1 MPQGVLNFKYEE
13 EKKSSGMT
21 ALAGLPVYL
30 DFSYIS
36 GLYDSI
42 RKHVKIRN
50 SGQGWTDVQVL
61 SSLILLNLAGGD
73 CVEDLRILESDE
85 GFVEILRKI
94 ETYKLRRKER
104 RELESRHRKEK
115 LRSVPSPS
123 SAFRYLQ
130 KFHNKEEEINR
141 KAHKAFIPLDNEY
154 LKGLKKVNGDL
165 LSFIQLKS
173 PEKIVTLDMDAT
185 VVESNKE
192 EALYCY
198 EGFKSYQPL
207 NAYWAEKGFV
217 VNSEF
222 RDGNVPAGYEQLR
235 VLKETIDFLP
245 EGIEKIYLRSDTAG
259 YQWDLMKYCAE
270 GKNKRFGVIEF
281 TISADV
287 SPQFK
292 EAVKEVSESDWTPL
306 LRQKKDKKWEETGQ
320 EWAEVCYVPSAVCV
334 SKKGPSY
341 RYIAIREAV
350 RQLDLPGMEQLK
362 LPFYDVDLPGKGK
375 YKISAIVTNR
385 TTEGQELIWWHRKRC
400 GKSEEV
406 HSVMKEDLAG
416 GKLPSGYF
424 GVNAAWWA
432 IMILAYNI
440 NSGMKRLVLGESWIN
455 KRLKAIRFAII
466 NLPGRIIKRS
476 RELIIRL
483 TKGHPSNELLF
494 NARKKIL
501 SFSSLSPG

>member
-1 MPQGVLNFKYEE
+1 MAQGVLKFKYEE

-42 RKHVKIRN
+42 RKQVNVREN
-50 SGQGWTDVQVL
+50 AQGWSDLEVL
-61 SSLILLNLAGGD
+61 SSLILLNIAGGD
-73 CVEDLRILESDE
+73 CVDDLRILEKDE
-85 GFVEILRKI
+85 GFVEVLRKV
-94 ETYKLRRKER
+94 ENYKLPRKER
-104 RELESRHRKEK
+104 RELERRHRKGME
-115 LRSVPSPS
+115 RTIPS
-123 SAFRYLQ
+123 SSSVFRYLS
-130 KFHNKEEEINR
+130 KFHNEEEESKR

-154 LKGLKKVNGDL
+154 LKGLKKVNEDF
-165 LSFIQLKS
+165 LSFMQLKS
-173 PEKIVTLDMDAT
+173 PEKKATLDMDAT
-185 VVESNKE
+185 VIESNKE

-198 EGFKSYQPL
+198 EGYKSYQPL
-207 NAYWAEKGFV
+207 NTYWSEKGLI

-235 VLKETIDFLP
+235 VLKNSLEYLP
-245 EGIEKIYLRSDTAG
+245 EGIEEVYLRSDTAG

-270 GKNKRFGVIEF
+270 GKNERFGVIEF
-281 TISADV
+281 AIGVDI

-292 EAVKEVSESDWTPL
+292 EAVKEVSESEWKPL

-341 RYIAIREAV
+341 RYVAIREAV
-350 RQLDLPGMEQLK
+350 KQLQLPGMEQLD
-362 LPFYDVDLPGKGK
+362 LPFPDVDLPGKGR

-385 TTEGQELIWWHRKRC
+385 TTEGQELIWWQRKRC

-432 IMILAYNI
+432 IMILANNL
-440 NSGMKRLVLGESWIN
+440 NSGMKRLVFGENWIN
-455 KRLKAIRFAII
+455 KRLKAIRFSII

-476 RELIIRL
+476 RELIIKL

-501 SFSSLSPG
+501 SLASLSAG